1 VQIQVGQLDG
11 KIALVTGAG
20 RGIGRS
26 IALLFAREGA
36 KVGVVSRTKATVD
49 SVIREIRA
57 AGGEAVGIECNVSE
71 RDQVLLAAKSVIDT
85 FGAVDVLVNNAHD
98 LKFQQCAFEKTTQE
112 QFIYQ
117 LSCGLFATV
126 HFMQA
131 CLPSLKERKGK
142 VINFGSGAGVIGA
155 IKFTPYAASKE
166 AIRAVSRVAAKEWGP
181 YGINVNVIC
190 PTSMT
195 DALSKSIEDP
205 QILAAISNAPLGIPG
220 SPDDQVAPVALFL
233 ATSASTYITGHTFM
247 VDGGNLIDA
256 GR

>member
-1 VQIQVGQLDG
+1 MRVGQLDG

-36 KVGVVSRTKATVD
+36 KVAVVSRTQATVD
-49 SVIREIRA
+49 SVVQEIRA
-57 AGGEAVGIECNVSE
+57 AGGDAVGVECNVSE
-71 RDQVLLAAKSVIDT
+71 REQVLSATDTVINA
-85 FGAVDVLVNNAHD
+85 FGTVDILVNNAHD

-112 QFIYQ
+112 QFLYQ

-131 CLPSLKERKGK
+131 CFPHLKQRKGK
-142 VINFGSGAGVIGA
+142 VINFGSGAGIIGA

-181 YGINVNVIC
+181 MGINVNVIC

-233 ATSASTYITGHTFM
+233 ATDSSKYITGHTFM